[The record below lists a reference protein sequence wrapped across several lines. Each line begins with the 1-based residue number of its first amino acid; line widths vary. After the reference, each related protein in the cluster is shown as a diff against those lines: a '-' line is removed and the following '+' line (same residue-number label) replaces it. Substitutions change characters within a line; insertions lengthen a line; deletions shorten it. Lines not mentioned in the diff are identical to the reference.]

1 MMADIGIFCLS
12 LLPGIA
18 WLFFYLQE
26 DCHPEPKWLL
36 ILVFCGGV
44 VSALVAYAA
53 QDALGPWL
61 AAQGILFGSFTSL
74 ALFSAT
80 EELAKFFLVWLIIS
94 KNREFDE
101 PIDAMIYMVVAA
113 LGFATLENLGAIMEK
128 DGSGFVELNSA
139 IQTTSLRMVGATL
152 LHTLTSGLIGYYWA
166 QAIRTFNTE
175 RYLLLGVSL
184 AVVLHAL
191 FNYLIITYGELSYA
205 LLFVLIIGFF
215 ILSDFEK
222 LREKTV

>member
-1 MMADIGIFCLS
+1 MDVLVFFVS
-12 LLPGIA
+12 LLPGVA

-36 ILVFCGGV
+36 FLVFCGGII
-44 VSALVAYAA
+44 SALIAYTA
-53 QDALGPWL
+53 QDSLGPWL
-61 AAQGILFGSFTSL
+61 EGQGIQFYSFTSL
-74 ALFSAT
+74 TIFAVV
-80 EELAKFFLVWLIIS
+80 EELAKFFLVWIIIH

-113 LGFATLENLGAIMEK
+113 LGFATLENLGAIMHK
-128 DGSGFVELNSA
+128 DGNGFVELGTA
-139 IQTTSLRMVGATL
+139 VETTSLRMVGATL

-166 QAIRTFNTE
+166 TAIREFNE
-175 RYLLLGVSL
+175 NRYLLLGIGL
-184 AVVLHAL
+184 AGVLHAC

-205 LLFVLIIGFF
+205 LLFVLIVGFF

>member
-1 MMADIGIFCLS
+1 MTTDIPIFILS

-36 ILVFCGGV
+36 FLVFCGGII
-44 VSALVAYAA
+44 SALVALVA
-53 QDALGPWL
+53 QDTLGPWL
-61 AAQGILFGSFTSL
+61 EQRSIMPYSPSSLTILAAI
-74 ALFSAT
+74 
-80 EELAKFFLVWLIIS
+80 EELAKFLLVWLIIH

-101 PIDAMIYMVVAA
+101 PIDAMVYMVVAA
-113 LGFATLENLGAIMEK
+113 LGFATLENLGAVMQK
-128 DGSGFVELNSA
+128 DGSGFVELGTA
-139 IQTTSLRMVGATL
+139 VETTSLRMVGATL

-166 QAIRTFNTE
+166 TAIREFNAN
-175 RYLLLGVSL
+175 RYLLAGVAL
-184 AVVLHAL
+184 AIILHAF
-191 FNYLIITYGELSYA
+191 FNYLIISYGELSYA
-205 LLFVLIIGFF
+205 LLFVVIVGFF

>member
-1 MMADIGIFCLS
+1 MTADIAVFGLS

-36 ILVFCGGV
+36 FLVFCGGI
-44 VSALVAYAA
+44 VSALIAYTA
-53 QDALGPWL
+53 QDTLGPWL
-61 AAQGILFGSFTSL
+61 ASQSIQFTSFTSL
-74 ALFSAT
+74 TIFAAT
-80 EELAKFFLVWLIIS
+80 EEFAKFFLVWLIIH

-113 LGFATLENLGAIMEK
+113 LGFATLENLGAIMQK
-128 DGSGFVELNSA
+128 DGSGFVELNA
-139 IQTTSLRMVGATL
+139 AVETTSLRMVGATL
-152 LHTLTSGLIGYYWA
+152 LHTLTSGLVGYYWA
-166 QAIRTFNTE
+166 KAIREFNTN
-175 RYLLLGVSL
+175 RYLFLGVGL
-184 AVVLHAL
+184 ATVLHAC

-205 LLFVLIIGFF
+205 LLFILVVGFF

>member
-1 MMADIGIFCLS
+1 MTTDILIFALS

-36 ILVFCGGV
+36 FLVFCGGI
-44 VSALVAYAA
+44 VSALVAYTA
-53 QDALGPWL
+53 QDVIGPWL
-61 AAQGILFGSFTSL
+61 QGQGIQFYSLTSL
-74 ALFSAT
+74 TVYAVT
-80 EELAKFFLVWLIIS
+80 EEFAKFFLVWLIIH

-113 LGFATLENLGAIMEK
+113 LGFATLENLGAIMDK
-128 DGSGFVELNSA
+128 DGSGFVEIGKA
-139 IQTTSLRMVGATL
+139 VETTSLRMVGATL

-166 QAIRTFNTE
+166 KAIRAFNTN
-175 RYLLLGVSL
+175 RYLLTGVGL
-184 AVVLHAL
+184 ATALHAC
-191 FNYLIITYGELSYA
+191 FNYLIISYGELSYA
-205 LLFVLIIGFF
+205 LLFVLIVGFF